1 MKKKVI
7 AIVCAVAVL
16 AAAGGGVT
24 WHFLG
29 NGTKE
34 DDNVVY
40 VNTVKAL
47 TNLGTGN
54 GMENR
59 YAGVVES
66 ENTWRERKTAR
77 KRERK
82 FMWKS
87 VRRFR
92 SEHRCSPTIPRN
104 SRVTSSRRSWIWNA

>member
-66 ENTWRERKTAR
+66 
-77 KRERK
+77 
-82 FMWKS
+82 